1 MNIVRNLF
9 KRLAARDTRES
20 PTAATPA
27 PLLRALEPRI
37 VYDASVAAVGT
48 AHHHADTASHGNVAR
63 PTLERAHEL
72 PAAVDNEGSGSRN
85 TTWARNFAQSSRD
98 GGAQGSQ
105 VVFIDPA
112 VTNYQELISGLP
124 TGTRYVVLSHATD
137 GLAQIAQYLEQH
149 PGVESIH
156 LVSHGADGEIQV
168 GSTWLN
174 AGDLAKHSAE
184 LTQIGAAM
192 KPGGDFL
199 IYGCDVA
206 ENADGKAL
214 VQQIAS
220 ISHLN
225 VAASTD
231 ATGAAALGGNWT
243 LEYQA
248 GHVHTPVIF
257 SATAEQHYG
266 YLLAQT
272 IETYT
277 SAAATSL
284 LTSDVTSFTLDGITY
299 TYNIANSTTTAPD
312 SNLQSLGDENG
323 SDYSLEVNQDG
334 VIGLASVTIRMA
346 DGKNFKMSS
355 LDVDASA
362 DTNLTIEANGS
373 PAGAIN
379 YVSNGLYVTQT
390 VDLTTHAAFNSVSS
404 ITISGP
410 NLLINLGHLVYQEI
424 NPPVVTT
431 TGGATTFTSVDSR
444 AGTRVAV
451 DAGITLS
458 DVEATTMAGATVAIT
473 GNLHAGEDVLAFT
486 NTNSVTYGAIS
497 GSYSAG
503 TLTLSGAGTTAQYQA
518 ALAAVTYLDTS
529 ATPNTTAR
537 TITFSANDGLAA
549 SSLATKTVNVDS
561 PPIVSTTGGV
571 TTVFSGGS
579 GTAIDSGITVTD
591 PSQATQASAT
601 VSIGAG
607 FHSGDALAF
616 TNTSAS
622 QYGDI
627 AGTYNAGTGVLT
639 LSSSSA
645 TATDAQWTHA
655 LEAVTF
661 SSSSTTY
668 GNRTVSFAVNDGS
681 ANGVAASKTVGLL
694 NGGPVLTVD
703 GGSAA
708 FVAGDDQGSTPVA
721 IDPGLTVSAPLAP
734 TLSSATVAI
743 TGGFQHSEDRL
754 LFFNSGSSMGNI
766 AGSYNAMTGVLTL
779 TSSGSTA
786 TMAQWQSALEAVVYT
801 DIAATPNNATRT
813 MSFSATDSLG
823 NASATVSRT
832 MTVTD
837 TDQTPILSVTSGTT
851 NYVGASSG
859 VIIDGSV
866 LVNDYDNATQAS
878 GTVAITSGFHSGDT
892 LSFTNDGSMG
902 NIAASYNAATGVLTL
917 TSAGA
922 TASLSQWSMALS
934 AVTFSSTSTTYGN
947 RTISFATSDGAKTSI
962 PKTDTIT
969 ITAPPVI
976 TTDAGSA
983 SFVAG
988 DNVASAPVT
997 IDSGLTVTDGSA
1009 TTLVSA
1015 TVAITGNFHAGEDIL
1030 AFTNNGATMGNIA
1043 ASYNAGTGV
1052 LTLSSAGATATLA
1065 QWQSALGSVTYTDT
1079 AVTPN
1084 NATRTMSFTA
1094 VDSGGNTSA
1103 AATRTV
1109 TVADTDQTP
1118 IVTSTGGTTSYAG
1131 ASSPVTIDGGI
1142 TVSDLDN
1149 ATQASATVQISSGFH
1164 AGDMLGFINTGSIT
1178 GSYNA
1183 GTGVLTLTSSGATAT
1198 NAQWASVLSSVTF
1211 SSSSSTYGNRTIQFS
1226 TNDGVKSS
1234 APVSDTVNI
1243 TAPPTITTDAGS
1255 TAFTAGDNV
1264 TSTPVA
1270 IDAGLRVT
1278 DGSATTLASATVA
1291 ITGNFHSGEDLLS
1304 FVNTNST
1311 TFGNIAAS
1319 YNATTGVLTLTS
1331 SGASATLA
1339 QWQSALES
1347 VTYTDTAITPNNAT
1361 RTLSFSSVD
1370 SAANVSNTAT
1380 RTVTVADTDQTPVVA
1395 TTGGIT
1401 NYVGG
1406 TSAVIIDGG
1415 ISVTDRD
1422 NTTQSSGMV
1431 SIIAGFHS
1439 GDTLSFSNTSSTQFG
1454 NIQGFYNAATGV
1466 LTLTSSGATS
1476 SDAQWAN
1483 AFKAITFSA
1492 GSSAMPGNR
1501 TIAFVVNDGAENSAA
1516 ATDTVSVLGP
1526 PQITTDAGSASFVA
1540 GDNVTSTPV
1549 AIDSGLTV
1557 TDGAASTLASATV
1570 AITGNFHPG
1579 EDVLRFSNNGVT
1591 MGNIT
1596 ASYNAATGV
1605 MTLTSAGATATLAQ
1619 WQAALDS
1626 VTYTDTAITPNN
1638 ATRTISFT
1646 AADGGG
1652 VTSNT
1657 ATRTVT
1663 IADTDQT
1670 PVVTT
1675 TGGTMNYVGG
1685 TGAAIID
1692 GGISVTDR
1700 DNTTQSS
1707 ATVSITTGFHS
1718 GDTLSFTNTSS
1729 ALFGNIVA
1737 SYNSGTGVLTL
1748 VSAGATSSDAQ
1759 WTNALDA
1766 VTFSAA
1772 ASATPGN
1779 RTMAFVVNDGIKNSV
1794 AATDTVSILGPPQIT
1809 TDAGSASFV
1818 AGNNVASTPVAI
1830 DSGLT
1835 VTDGAAST
1843 LASAT
1848 VMITGNFQP
1857 GEDVL
1862 RFSNNGSTM
1871 GNIGATYNAA
1881 TGVLTLTSAGATATL
1896 AQWQSALESVT
1907 YTDTAI
1913 TPNNA
1918 TRTIGFTAVDSGG
1931 SYSNTAT
1938 RLVTVADV
1946 DQTPIVSTTGGTTNY
1961 VGGTSARVID
1971 GGISV
1976 TDLDNMTQ
1984 ASGTVSITA
1993 GFQISDTLSFTN
2005 TSSMVFGNI
2014 VASYNSG
2021 TGVLTLT
2028 SSGATSTDAQWANA
2042 FRAVTFSAASWAIPG
2057 NRTIAFVVNDGT
2069 QNSVAATDT
2078 VSVLGPPQITTD
2090 LGSAAFVAGDNV
2102 ASTPVAIDAGLTV
2115 TDGAASTL
2123 ASATVAI
2130 TGNFHPG
2137 EDVLLFTNNGATMG
2151 NIAASYSAGTGVL
2164 TLTSAGASAT
2174 LAQWQSALESVT
2186 YTDTAITPNPVTRTI
2201 SFTATDALATTSN
2214 IATRT
2219 VTVADVDQTPIV
2231 STTGGTT
2238 NYVGGTRAGII
2249 DGNISVTDLDN
2260 TTQASGTVSIA
2271 TGFHSGDTL
2280 SFTNTSS
2287 SLFGNIVASYNAGT
2301 GVLTLTSSGATSS
2314 DAQWA
2319 NALRAVTFSAASSA
2333 TPGNRTIAFVV
2344 NDGMKSSAAA
2354 TDTVSVLGPP
2364 QVTTDAGSSAFVAG
2378 DNVTSTPVLID
2389 AGVALM
2395 DGASSTFAAATVG
2408 ITGNFHPGEDVLSFV
2423 NNGATMGN
2431 ITASYNASTGVLTL
2445 TSAGATATLAQWQSA
2460 LESVTY
2466 TDTAITPN
2474 NATRTISFTAVDGGG
2489 NISNTAT
2496 RTVTVTDTDQT
2507 PIVTTTG
2514 GTNYVGHTAP
2524 VTIDH
2529 GITVSDRDN
2538 TTLPSATISISGGFQ
2553 SGDML
2558 TFGSGSTGPFL
2569 GNYVLATGVMTV
2581 TPTSPATLAQ
2591 WQSLLDNLQ
2600 FSSSSTVYGQRT
2612 ISIVVSDGTKTSIV
2626 ATDTVNVLAPPVI
2639 RTDAGSAAFVAGDNT
2654 ASTPVVIDGGL
2665 AITDG
2670 ASATMASGTVAITG
2684 NFHAG
2689 EDVLSFVNDGATM
2702 GNIAASYNA
2711 TTGVMTLTSAGGT
2724 ATLAQWRAAFE
2735 SVTYTDTAIT
2745 PNTATRTISFTAV
2758 DGGGN
2763 ASNTAARTV
2772 TVADTDQTPIV
2783 TTSGGHA
2790 SFVAGDNTA
2799 STPVTIDPG
2808 ISLSD
2813 RDNTTLASA
2822 TVAIS
2827 GNFRAG
2833 QDVLAFANDGT
2844 MGNITASYD
2853 AATGIMTLTSAG
2865 GMATVAQWQAAL
2877 KSVTYTDTAITPDTA
2892 TRTISFSVNDG
2903 TKTSVAGTRTVTV
2916 ADTDQT
2922 PVVTTTSGGAV
2933 FVAGDNT
2940 ASTPVAI
2947 DASIALSDRDNTTL
2961 ASAAVAI
2968 SGNFRAGQD
2977 VLAFAND
2984 GATMGNITASYNAA
2998 TGVLTLSSAGG
3009 TATLTQWQAALKSV
3023 TYTDTAITPDTA
3035 TRTIS
3040 FSVNDGTKTSAV
3052 ATRTMTVVDTDQ
3064 TPIVTTSGG
3073 NASFVAAD
3081 NTTSTPVAVDPGI
3094 ALSDRDNTTLASA
3107 TVAVTGNF
3115 HAGEDVLAFAN
3126 DGTTMGNI
3134 SASYNAATGVLTLSS
3149 AGGAATLAQWQA
3161 ALKSVTY
3168 TDTAITPDTA
3178 TRTISF
3184 SVNDGM
3190 KTSTAAS
3197 RAVSVADTD
3206 QTPIVTTSSGAA
3218 VFGGPGV
3225 TTPVAIDPNIAVAD
3239 RDNTTLASATV
3250 SIVAGFHPG
3259 EDVLAFT
3266 NNGTTMGNITG
3277 AYNAATG
3284 VLTLSSAGG
3293 TATLA
3298 QWQAALA
3305 SVSYADTNVAND
3317 AGSRTIA
3324 FVVND
3329 GTLNSVAVT
3338 RAITVNAGFAGQVG
3352 QFGGTSSTFIT
3363 PVETRAGSDIG
3374 SGEPVVLNALA
3385 EPTLLSLSSPVLR
3398 TVTFTAPDA
3407 SRGHIYDAQGGTRV
3421 DSGMRALPD
3430 AIPAPF
3436 NIPVTIEHRDVAA
3449 GAKFTVALDSLAG
3462 GNERIVSVT
3471 QANGRA
3477 LPAWLSYDAATG
3489 ALRGHAP
3496 AHGAKPYELRLM
3508 VGMVDQAGHQTYRE
3522 VVLDFGKGGT
3532 HAALHPVTPSAPQA
3546 MAKPSLTEQ
3555 FARERHA
3562 LHVAAMAP
3570 ARPSAPARHI

>member
-1619 WQAALDS
+1619 WQAALD
-1626 VTYTDTAITPNN
+1626 
-1638 ATRTISFT
+1638 
-1646 AADGGG
+1646 
-1652 VTSNT
+1652 
-1657 ATRTVT
+1657 
-1663 IADTDQT
+1663 
-1670 PVVTT
+1670 
-1675 TGGTMNYVGG
+1675 
-1685 TGAAIID
+1685 
-1692 GGISVTDR
+1692 
-1700 DNTTQSS
+1700 
-1707 ATVSITTGFHS
+1707 
-1718 GDTLSFTNTSS
+1718 
-1729 ALFGNIVA
+1729 
-1737 SYNSGTGVLTL
+1737 
-1748 VSAGATSSDAQ
+1748 
-1759 WTNALDA
+1759 
-1766 VTFSAA
+1766 
-1772 ASATPGN
+1772 
-1779 RTMAFVVNDGIKNSV
+1779 
-1794 AATDTVSILGPPQIT
+1794 
-1809 TDAGSASFV
+1809 
-1818 AGNNVASTPVAI
+1818 
-1830 DSGLT
+1830 
-1835 VTDGAAST
+1835 
-1843 LASAT
+1843 
-1848 VMITGNFQP
+1848 
-1857 GEDVL
+1857 
-1862 RFSNNGSTM
+1862 
-1871 GNIGATYNAA
+1871 
-1881 TGVLTLTSAGATATL
+1881 
-1896 AQWQSALESVT
+1896 SVT